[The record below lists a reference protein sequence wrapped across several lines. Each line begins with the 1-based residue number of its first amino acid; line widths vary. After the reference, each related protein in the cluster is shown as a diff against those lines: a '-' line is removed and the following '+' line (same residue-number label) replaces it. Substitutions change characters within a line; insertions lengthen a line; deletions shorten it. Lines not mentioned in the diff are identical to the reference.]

1 MRPDKNL
8 AGNLNVDEEKM
19 AGNLNV
25 DEEKMAGILKE
36 ERPEGRR
43 RKRAAGRQRDHQR
56 AAQCRRRGPDHRH

>member
-25 DEEKMAGILKE
+25 DEEKMAGILNVDE
-36 ERPEGRR
+36 DVAGNFNLTEREQGH
-43 RKRAAGRQRDHQR
+43 GS
-56 AAQCRRRGPDHRH
+56 

>member
-25 DEEKMAGILKE
+25 DEEKMAGILNVDE
-36 ERPEGRR
+36 DV
-43 RKRAAGRQRDHQR
+43 AGNFNLTESEQGH
-56 AAQCRRRGPDHRH
+56 GSEILIN